1 MQYAITLDQVIETT
15 CSIMLDPMTDPNTK
29 NLVMEKV
36 YEYMERVYGMKLWLV
51 N

>member
-1 MQYAITLDQVIETT
+1 MTFNQVIETT
-15 CSIMLDPMTDPNTK
+15 CSIMLDPMTTPEIK
-29 NLVMEKV
+29 NMVIERV